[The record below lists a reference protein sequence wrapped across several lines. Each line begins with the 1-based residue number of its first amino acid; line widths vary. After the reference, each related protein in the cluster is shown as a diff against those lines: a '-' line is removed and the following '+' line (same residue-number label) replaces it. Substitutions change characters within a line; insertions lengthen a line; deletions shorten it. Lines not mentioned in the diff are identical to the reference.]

1 MSNDEY
7 GDALRYAMSETTS
20 PGTYTPFSNRRTVRE
35 DYVLS
40 PGDYNPLITQTA
52 MEALNRQTA
61 MEALNRQRDSWVH
74 AATASANNT
83 GPVSLDSINTILN
96 TVIGN
101 SLIGFPVE
109 INRPADVNRP
119 AISKLGPKPLEDHQ
133 LDQVLRLLSES
144 LTVSN
149 QLQLS
154 GTSLEI
160 LTEVQITLSTGEV
173 LKVESTPDSIE
184 LEDLI

>member
-1 MSNDEY
+1 MSDDEY

-20 PGTYTPFSNRRTVRE
+20 PGTYPPFSNRRTVRE

-52 MEALNRQTA
+52 MEALNRQ
-61 MEALNRQRDSWVH
+61 RDSGVH
-74 AATASANNT
+74 AATFTNTSAATASASNT

-109 INRPADVNRP
+109 VTRPADINRP
-119 AISKLGPKPLEDHQ
+119 AISRIGPKPLEDHQ

-160 LTEVQITLSTGEV
+160 LTEIQITLSTGEV
-173 LKVESTPDSIE
+173 IKVESTPDSIE
-184 LEDLI
+184 LEDLT

>member
-1 MSNDEY
+1 MSDDEY

-52 MEALNRQTA
+52 MEALNRQ
-61 MEALNRQRDSWVH
+61 RDSWVH

-101 SLIGFPVE
+101 SLVGFPVE
-109 INRPADVNRP
+109 ITRPADVNRP
-119 AISKLGPKPLEDHQ
+119 AISKLGPKLLENHQ

-160 LTEVQITLSTGEV
+160 LTEIQITLSTGEV

-184 LEDLI
+184 LEDLL

>member
-7 GDALRYAMSETTS
+7 GDALRYAMSETIS
-20 PGTYTPFSNRRTVRE
+20 PMTYTPFSNRRTVRE
-35 DYVLS
+35 EYALS
-40 PGDYNPLITQTA
+40 PGVYNPSTIQTA
-52 MEALNRQTA
+52 MEALNR
-61 MEALNRQRDSWVH
+61 RRDSEAH
-74 AATASANNT
+74 AATFTNTSAATASANNT
-83 GPVSLDSINTILN
+83 GPVSIDNINATLN
-96 TVIGN
+96 TLIGN
-101 SLIGFPVE
+101 SLVGFPVE
-109 INRPADVNRP
+109 ISRPADINRP
-119 AISKLGPKPLEDHQ
+119 AISKLGPKLLENHQ